1 MLTNENLKDIIVAV
15 ERDRLVDTARLEE
28 KLDRILYLLE
38 YTKGPNDV
46 NPYDV
51 SKPINPPRRK

>member
-28 KLDRILYLLE
+28 KIDRILYLLE
-38 YTKGPNDV
+38 PKTK
-46 NPYDV
+46 
-51 SKPINPPRRK
+51 KPINPPRRK